1 MKQKGK
7 SVFAGLRTGR
17 CLAVCGMILCLLW
30 VMCLPVHGARETS
43 TSAEQEIVD
52 GFGAAVDTLPDEIG
66 DRLPEGLHA
75 SSVEEQGEALAQML
89 TPRYVFSVVREHW
102 KDAVSQGVRLL
113 ATVCGLLIIAA
124 VLQTV
129 RHSFS
134 SAALNNTVRFCTIGA
149 LFAALVRLQY
159 DQLSAVKLFFER
171 LHTLMSSMI
180 PIGGAVLAMGGNVTT
195 AAAGSATLGVFLSVA
210 EGLCARTVVPVCAIG
225 TALALCQALC
235 PEVGLRGIA
244 NVVRKTY
251 TFFLG
256 LVMSLLCFLLSSQSA
271 LCAAAD
277 STGART
283 AKLVS
288 ALAIP
293 TVGGGIGETLR
304 TLAGSVQ
311 YLKSVVG
318 LGGIFFIFLLL
329 LPTFFSLL
337 ATRLVFLLG
346 SGAAEMLGC
355 ESEGKL
361 LSELGT
367 VWGTML
373 AVMSMC
379 AVMFVFA
386 LVIFVRV
393 AVAAG

>member
-1 MKQKGK
+1 MRGK
-7 SVFAGLRTGR
+7 RKFRTGLRTSR
-17 CLAVCGMILCLLW
+17 CWVAIGLFLVLFGVLSLRVYGETPAQTSVEQQITEDFDAVK
-30 VMCLPVHGARETS
+30 
-43 TSAEQEIVD
+43 
-52 GFGAAVDTLPDEIG
+52 DTLPDEVLSW
-66 DRLPEGLHA
+66 LPEGMQ
-75 SSVEEQGEALAQML
+75 SSSLWEQGTALTEML
-89 TPRYVFSVVREHW
+89 TPQYLFSLAREYLGGALG
-102 KDAVSQGVRLL
+102 DGVRLL
-113 ATVCGLLIIAA
+113 AVVCGLLAIAA
-124 VLQTV
+124 VLQTA
-129 RHSFS
+129 RQSFS
-134 SAALNNTVRFCTIGA
+134 SDALKNTVRFCTLGG
-149 LFAALVRLQY
+149 LFAALIRVQY
-159 DQLSAVKLFFER
+159 EQLAAVKLFFER
-171 LHTLMSSMI
+171 LHALMSSMI
-180 PIGGAVLAMGGNVTT
+180 PVGGAVLAMGGNVTT

-225 TALALCQALC
+225 TALALCQTLS

-256 LVMSLLCFLLSSQSA
+256 LVMSLLCFLLSSQST

-288 ALAIP
+288 SLAIP
-293 TVGGGIGETLR
+293 VVGGGVGETLR
-304 TLAGSVQ
+304 TLAGRVQ
-311 YLKSVVG
+311 YLKSIVG
-318 LGGIFFIFLLL
+318 IGGILFILLL
-329 LPTFFSLL
+329 FLPTFLSLI

-346 SGAAEMLGC
+346 SGVAEMLGC
-355 ESEGKL
+355 ENEGRL

-367 VWGTML
+367 VWGTMI

-379 AVMFVFA
+379 AIMFVFA

>member
-1 MKQKGK
+1 MKRKGK
-7 SVFAGLRTGR
+7 CALARGWTSR
-17 CLAVCGMILCLLW
+17 CMAIGGIVVCLLCAL
-30 VMCLPVHGARETS
+30 CLPVRAEAADYH
-43 TSAEQEIVD
+43 SAEQEIAN
-52 GFGAAVDTLPDEIG
+52 GFGAVADALPDEVQ
-66 DRLPEGLHA
+66 DQLPEGLH
-75 SSVEEQGEALAQML
+75 SSDVEEQGEALAGML
-89 TPRYVFSVVREHW
+89 TPQYLFSVVREHW
-102 KDAVSQGVRLL
+102 EDALSLGIRSL
-113 ATVCGLLIIAA
+113 ATVCGLLAVAA

-129 RHSFS
+129 RLSFS
-134 SAALNNTVRFCTIGA
+134 SDALKNTVRFCTVGA

-159 DQLSAVKLFFER
+159 EHLGAVKLFFER

-210 EGLCARTVVPVCAIG
+210 EGLCASTVIPVCAIS

-256 LVMSLLCFLLSSQSA
+256 LVMSLLCFLLSSQST

-288 ALAIP
+288 SLAIP

-311 YLKSVVG
+311 YLKSIVG
-318 LGGIFFIFLLL
+318 LGGILFIVLLI

-337 ATRLVFLLG
+337 TTRLVFLLG
-346 SGAAEMLGC
+346 SGVAEMLGC
-355 ESEGKL
+355 ENEGKL
-361 LSELGT
+361 LSEMGT